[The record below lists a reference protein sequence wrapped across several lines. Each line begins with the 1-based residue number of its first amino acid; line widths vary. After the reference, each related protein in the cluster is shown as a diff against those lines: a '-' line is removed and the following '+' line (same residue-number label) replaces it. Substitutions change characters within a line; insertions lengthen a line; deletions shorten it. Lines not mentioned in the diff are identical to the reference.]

1 MYNWCK
7 IIKAIQSIEFQINET
22 GGKVKSEAGMDV
34 NKELATK
41 PTEPR
46 YFNVDDTFALFL
58 KESTKEVPYFAL
70 KVDDITK

>member
-1 MYNWCK
+1 
-7 IIKAIQSIEFQINET
+7 
-22 GGKVKSEAGMDV
+22 MDV
-34 NKELATK
+34 NKELAIK

-70 KVDDITK
+70 KVDDITKYQQ